1 MLQSSVFA
9 EERVRVRAELM
20 KRKVENNHLNR
31 INDSATFCGYCEKK
45 KNYAT
50 TNNHNFMLE
59 LARRW
64 VIIGKDTFLYGPLIN
79 FCQLQ
84 LVMSCG

>member
-20 KRKVENNHLNR
+20 KRKVENNDLNR

-45 KNYAT
+45 KKYAT
-50 TNNHNFMLE
+50 FNNHNFMLE
-59 LARRW
+59 LARWR
-64 VIIGKDTFLYGPLIN
+64 VIIRKDM
-79 FCQLQ
+79 
-84 LVMSCG
+84 LVDFR

>member
-1 MLQSSVFA
+1 
-9 EERVRVRAELM
+9 M
-20 KRKVENNHLNR
+20 KRKVENNDLNR

-79 FCQLQ
+79 FCRLQ